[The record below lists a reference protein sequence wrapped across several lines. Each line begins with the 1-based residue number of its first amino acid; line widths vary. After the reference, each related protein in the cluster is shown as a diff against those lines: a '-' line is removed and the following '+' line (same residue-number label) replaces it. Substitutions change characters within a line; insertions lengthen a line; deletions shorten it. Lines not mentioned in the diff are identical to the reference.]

1 MKLKNTEQQR
11 TWGFRNEQSRQVQ
24 GNEQH
29 ADAFILFTKQ
39 AALLPLT
46 GLGVLSLAAFVSAAI
61 VRET

>member
-11 TWGFRNEQSRQVQ
+11 TWGFRNEQSRQVR

-39 AALLPLT
+39 AVLLPLT

>member
-11 TWGFRNEQSRQVQ
+11 TWGFRNEQSRQVR
-24 GNEQH
+24 GNEQQ
-29 ADAFILFTKQ
+29 ADAFILFPKQ
-39 AALLPLT
+39 AVLLPLT